1 MTKLKT
7 KRGAAKRF
15 SLTGSGKIKRNKA
28 YHRHFMRNQTQRAK
42 VNGRKTGV
50 LTDGDAT
57 LVRRMLPYLG

>member
-28 YHRHFMRNQTQRAK
+28 YHRHFMRRQTQRAK
-42 VNGRKTGV
+42 IAGRQSAI
-50 LTDGDAT
+50 LTEGDAA